1 MHSKLIVFI
10 WIRVESSSGLFW
22 TQQYL

>member
-1 MHSKLIVFI
+1 MHSKLIAFI

-22 TQQYL
+22 TQQYS